1 MTFRHVRSLAL
12 TFTSAVCLVF
22 GAQSA
27 ANAQPAPSDK
37 PPGLPMWVIRDAD
50 STIYVTGTVHRLRD
64 GMEWRSPK
72 LEAAMAKSK
81 ELWLELGEIADPGG
95 LDEALHPV
103 LEEFA
108 AYDGTPLSQLLTA
121 DENVALH
128 AALARVGAPRRVLD
142 NLDRMEPW
150 YATYAL
156 GMTQL
161 MGAEYDEANAIDDG
175 LARMAVA
182 HGIPVKGMEAIE
194 DQIALM
200 TGGEIE
206 DQIEELRYAL
216 KAPPGVAQQMQ
227 RVSDLAYGSWI
238 KGETHMVEALVAMMH
253 IGSSVGGLDTDALL
267 LYRNEN
273 WAGVIEEIL
282 EGSGVSFIGVGAAHL
297 VGPGSLQD
305 MLAERGIKT
314 KRY

>member
-1 MTFRHVRSLAL
+1 MIWRKFAIAIATLAM
-12 TFTSAVCLVF
+12 
-22 GAQSA
+22 SA
-27 ANAQPAPSDK
+27 AVPLAHAQPASTEK

-50 STIYVTGTVHRLRD
+50 STIYITGTVHRLRD

-72 LEAAMAKSK
+72 LEAAMAESK

-103 LEEFA
+103 LEAFA
-108 AYDGTPLSQLLTA
+108 AYDGTPLSQLLTV
-121 DENVALH
+121 DENAALH
-128 AALARVGAPRRVLD
+128 AALARVGAPRRVFD

-161 MGAEYDEANAIDDG
+161 MGSEYDEANAIDDG
-175 LARMAVA
+175 LARMALA
-182 HGIPVKGMEAIE
+182 HGIPVKGME
-194 DQIALM
+194 D
-200 TGGEIE
+200 IE
-206 DQIEELRYAL
+206 DQIELMTGMEIEDQVEELRFAL
-216 KAPPGVAQQMQ
+216 KAPPGVGQQMQ
-227 RVSDLAYGSWI
+227 RVGDLAYGSWI

-253 IGSSVGGLDTDALL
+253 IGSSVGGIDTDALL
-267 LYRNEN
+267 IYRNEN
-273 WAGVIEEIL
+273 WADVVEDIL
-282 EGSGVSFIGVGAAHL
+282 KGSGVSFIGVGAAHL

-305 MLAERGIKT
+305 ILAERGIKT

>member
-1 MTFRHVRSLAL
+1 
-12 TFTSAVCLVF
+12 
-22 GAQSA
+22 
-27 ANAQPAPSDK
+27 
-37 PPGLPMWVIRDAD
+37 MWVIRDAD

-161 MGAEYDEANAIDDG
+161 MGAEYDAIDDG

>member
-1 MTFRHVRSLAL
+1 MALRSLAKAAAIAAL
-12 TFTSAVCLVF
+12 FALAPLAAH
-22 GAQSA
+22 AQSA
-27 ANAQPAPSDK
+27 TKPAPA
-37 PPGLPMWVIRDAD
+37 PGLPMWVIRDAD

-206 DQIEELRYAL
+206 DQVEELRYAL

-273 WAGVIEEIL
+273 WASVIEEIL